1 MITRAAG
8 RRLRALEWRNQMRTN
23 HIIAALILTIAAGL
37 AANEARTQNA
47 PPAGLKRLDLL
58 KHDLSIPGQEV
69 IQVLIDFAPGAAA
82 PRHAHPGEELVYVLE
97 GSLEYVLEGRSP
109 ITLNAGEVL
118 LIPEGKSHAVK
129 NASGS
134 NARELATYVVEKGKP
149 LLKFTE

>member
-1 MITRAAG
+1 MLAG
-8 RRLRALEWRNQMRTN
+8 FRMADQMRTN

-37 AANEARTQNA
+37 AANEAPAQSG

-109 ITLNAGEVL
+109 ITLKAGEVL
-118 LIPEGKSHAVK
+118 LIPQGKSHAVK

-149 LLKFTE
+149 LLNFTQ